1 MCRGCSI
8 YIQVFANVDI
18 YERKRF
24 FTDRLNPLTMT
35 NAYTLLYESGFDC
48 YLHTN
53 LFLTIEPEQDLHSCS
68 WGHMAVT
75 LLIGLFYLAKD
86 GAPLRGF
93 MVELQGCTIP
103 WLAPADFRGLTCG
116 EKAWMSH
123 HPLIP
128 LNHDSVLI
136 FTRHSR
142 SYPKISCI
150 TLLQPRLL
158 CKGTSQRDR
167 KSVV

>member
-1 MCRGCSI
+1 
-8 YIQVFANVDI
+8 
-18 YERKRF
+18 
-24 FTDRLNPLTMT
+24 
-35 NAYTLLYESGFDC
+35 
-48 YLHTN
+48 
-53 LFLTIEPEQDLHSCS
+53 
-68 WGHMAVT
+68 MAVT

-158 CKGTSQRDR
+158 CKGTSQRKPTANLHMYGR
-167 KSVV
+167 PRFHLQLRLHLRPH